1 MLEKIF
7 GVDQKKKESL
17 MKEKPIDSARIQNM
31 GGQKDDESCLHFDY
45 LYVTNDLLSSPYS
58 RILFA

>member
-17 MKEKPIDSARIQNM
+17 MKEKPIDSARIQYM
-31 GGQKDDESCLHFDY
+31 GGQKVDESCLHFHY